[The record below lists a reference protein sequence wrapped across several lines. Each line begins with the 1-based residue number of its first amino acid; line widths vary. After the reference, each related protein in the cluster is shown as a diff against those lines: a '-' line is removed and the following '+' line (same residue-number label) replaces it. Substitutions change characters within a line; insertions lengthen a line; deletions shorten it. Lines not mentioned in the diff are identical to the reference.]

1 MELCECVR
9 MVVCVCACC
18 VVVELC
24 VRDCCVLRA
33 ESWVCGQPA
42 SHSVNSGNLW
52 VWFYGAASVIENMF
66 VP

>member
-1 MELCECVR
+1 MELCVN
-9 MVVCVCACC
+9 VYAWWCVCACC

-33 ESWVCGQPA
+33 KSWVCDQPA
-42 SHSVNSGNLW
+42 SQSINSGNLW